1 MQKILILLLLIVFSG
16 IVFSDAFAYTI
27 TDDSTGGDCSTIG
40 IWDSG
45 SKTCT
50 LSGDVDEGIVIGNN
64 GITLDGDGHTV
75 TGPGT
80 TNDAGYGIHLNV
92 KTNIIIKNIIV
103 KDFLYGI
110 FLQNSVINEI
120 KDNTSLNNWSSQI
133 RLEDSNDNIIS
144 NNILTG
150 LENGYGIL
158 IGGTNNNVH
167 DNTVTLNEVGI
178 RSLGDD
184 TAISNNIVE
193 NNKVGIDGTKNSLIE
208 GNTVNSNSAV
218 GIELG
223 WGIDGST
230 VNNNIISNNELGL
243 NLFGTNL
250 IAFDNEISNN
260 VLGLQL
266 GHHATVYHNNL
277 ISNTVE
283 AKMDQ
288 GSIASFNTS
297 ISDGGNYWS
306 DYSPNC
312 SDENHDNFCDE
323 SYPFKETMRVD
334 DEYIWTV
341 QDGWLTTITTPNDIT
356 LDATDS
362 SGTSYDYSVSATHDG
377 GSISVTCDPISGT
390 IFPIGTTEVVCT
402 ANNGIKDTFSVTVN
416 PLPPTINPSSPCDDG
431 CTHEGNNLDLKIFAS
446 GNIENPIDGIN
457 SISSV
462 WKDPTGIVVY
472 DKTLQVNSQG
482 QFNNEFDNP
491 MYVRD
496 MRDSGLY
503 TTTYQYD
510 DVTLEYTWNYITS
523 VYVPEP
529 IEDSVSLEAE
539 RLDNKYRVF
548 GSISS
553 TTEKDST
560 LYLRVSDLD
569 RVEYSTGWNQ
579 SIHLEV
585 GVNPIDE
592 TLCCLP
598 TNDEYEVTLIQLDGE
613 FPPIN
618 NQPETEPE
626 TEPTSNEFTVRTT
639 KSSYDYND
647 YITIVGSVSNLA
659 DYSQSVTL
667 VILSPDENIVSMS
680 QIKPDDDGYYSNTV
694 QAGGTMMVSGE
705 YEIRA
710 QYGSEKVTNTFYYS
724 GGVSSP
730 EPTPEPEPESEPE
743 PTPEPGYDSIM
754 IKNTRMT
761 NAFGVTVSQITEN
774 MEFQLAADL
783 TNTSNTSQSFI
794 YFVEFGSEEF
804 WINGQITPGQT
815 LTPSITLSSESSG
828 THNYKIK
835 IYDNLKQKNELA
847 DAVLGYVKIT
857 DSSSGSYSDFEL
869 DFETSGMTVLKIEED
884 NDFLSLLFEVD
895 VTSSVGVLEVVF
907 DREYFD
913 STFEGQD
920 DDFIV
925 LADGDEPNFTE
936 TNTNSQSRTLKIELP
951 EGTEEIEII
960 GSKLNGNVSNDFP
973 NQEPPEPYPEPEHED
988 HMDLEISAEKQVYDI
1003 NSVAVLNISLEG
1015 NTNSQNVALD
1025 ITDPRGTTII
1035 SRSISLGPDDSI
1047 SFEFKID
1054 ENAKTG
1060 NYKVT
1065 ATTSDGNRTEKDST
1079 HFKVKSQFNAFK
1091 ISNVDVTDQQ
1101 GNPSDLE
1108 VGELGF
1114 IKVDLESN
1122 KLIST
1127 LVTVNIFD
1135 LELTSIGIGS
1145 VKTTLSSGDSEII
1158 LSFMIPDDAALGNAD
1173 IFVNAFSDWP
1183 SNGGIPLT
1191 NEFAIVESIGTSS
1204 SEPEPKCGAGTVFD
1218 DVSNSCVLGESNTEP
1233 TADKAAADKA
1243 EKCGPGTVYD
1253 DIGKSCVLE
1262 GTQSTSNSIVVT
1274 TDKASY
1280 SEGDTIVITGKV
1292 STSINGVNPVLS
1304 IFTEGNMIEIAQ
1316 ITLAQ
1321 DGTYSHTVLAE
1332 GPLWK
1337 KSGSYTVRASYE
1349 VGGGTIAETAFEY
1362 SPNTKSIETNSIYE
1376 INLGPYGT
1384 FDIPFS
1390 IKGGNVKNML
1400 TDSNDFALIVQI
1412 DATDDGSITLDLPRK
1427 FIGAEKQDGK
1437 DDIFII
1443 LIDGIDV
1450 AYEESVVSSE
1460 SRKITINFE
1469 ESDFDIKIMGTYV
1482 I

>member
-1 MQKILILLLLIVFSG
+1 
-16 IVFSDAFAYTI
+16 
-27 TDDSTGGDCSTIG
+27 
-40 IWDSG
+40 
-45 SKTCT
+45 
-50 LSGDVDEGIVIGNN
+50 
-64 GITLDGDGHTV
+64 
-75 TGPGT
+75 
-80 TNDAGYGIHLNV
+80 
-92 KTNIIIKNIIV
+92 
-103 KDFLYGI
+103 
-110 FLQNSVINEI
+110 
-120 KDNTSLNNWSSQI
+120 
-133 RLEDSNDNIIS
+133 
-144 NNILTG
+144 
-150 LENGYGIL
+150 
-158 IGGTNNNVH
+158 
-167 DNTVTLNEVGI
+167 
-178 RSLGDD
+178 
-184 TAISNNIVE
+184 
-193 NNKVGIDGTKNSLIE
+193 
-208 GNTVNSNSAV
+208 
-218 GIELG
+218 
-223 WGIDGST
+223 
-230 VNNNIISNNELGL
+230 
-243 NLFGTNL
+243 
-250 IAFDNEISNN
+250 
-260 VLGLQL
+260 
-266 GHHATVYHNNL
+266 
-277 ISNTVE
+277 
-283 AKMDQ
+283 
-288 GSIASFNTS
+288 
-297 ISDGGNYWS
+297 
-306 DYSPNC
+306 
-312 SDENHDNFCDE
+312 
-323 SYPFKETMRVD
+323 
-334 DEYIWTV
+334 
-341 QDGWLTTITTPNDIT
+341 
-356 LDATDS
+356 
-362 SGTSYDYSVSATHDG
+362 
-377 GSISVTCDPISGT
+377 
-390 IFPIGTTEVVCT
+390 
-402 ANNGIKDTFSVTVN
+402 
-416 PLPPTINPSSPCDDG
+416 
-431 CTHEGNNLDLKIFAS
+431 
-446 GNIENPIDGIN
+446 
-457 SISSV
+457 
-462 WKDPTGIVVY
+462 
-472 DKTLQVNSQG
+472 
-482 QFNNEFDNP
+482 

-895 VTSSVGVLEVVF
+895 VTSSRGVLEVVF

-1015 NTNSQNVALD
+1015 NPNSQNVALD

-1108 VGELGF
+1108 AGELGF
-1114 IKVDLESN
+1114 IKVNLESN

-1233 TADKAAADKA
+1233 TADKAAADKAAADKAAADKA